1 MHKFSKNIA
10 LVGAALTVAMA
21 PAIAGAQSQTAPHG
35 EHAGHQGT
43 KPSSMPQTGPVTTPP
58 AAPSTTPPT
67 NPEAGDPDDM
77 MGDQTTDVT
86 NGQPAPVEAPAAND
100 AAPGDAATTAST
112 TAARAPAATPEQ
124 RQAAMKTWPSE
135 TLAFYE
141 GLTAERQEMFW
152 ALTDTDKVR
161 LSKLPD
167 AQKELAWTQI
177 EAQIETTAS

>member
-10 LVGAALTVAMA
+10 LAGAALTVAMA

-35 EHAGHQGT
+35 EHAGQQAN
-43 KPSSMPQTGPVTTPP
+43 PSSMPQTGPVTTPP
-58 AAPSTTPPT
+58 AAPATTPPT
-67 NPEAGDPDDM
+67 SPEAGDPDDM
-77 MGDQTTDVT
+77 MGTQPTDATT
-86 NGQPAPVEAPAAND
+86 GQPAPVDAPVTGD
-100 AAPGDAATTAST
+100 ASGDAAATAGT

-167 AQKELAWTQI
+167 AQKELAWAQI
-177 EAQIETTAS
+177 EAQIKTTAG